1 MSFLRK
7 SWAFTIAL
15 VILLGIG
22 AFTLYSTSKKT
33 DPIRV
38 YELPGSSSRSAVA
51 SQVAQVRT
59 PPGASTQENWLR
71 NDNVATTLNPPT
83 DVPAEENLAETV
95 QVAQHNS
102 DTRSGDD
109 PTFSHSNPVPRE
121 AIEDARRDLEWFD
134 ASDKYYEKF
143 SVLDAEFDKLQ
154 EEFHS
159 LMSRDLDQTLRDLAD
174 PSYLP
179 RLKAWQ
185 AKMEAWEKKDEE
197 LYREKPV
204 RPIPTHIH

>member
-1 MSFLRK
+1 M
-7 SWAFTIAL
+7 T
-15 VILLGIG
+15 
-22 AFTLYSTSKKT
+22 
-33 DPIRV
+33 
-38 YELPGSSSRSAVA
+38 
-51 SQVAQVRT
+51 QVRPST
-59 PPGASTQENWLR
+59 GAPAQENWLH

-109 PTFSHSNPVPRE
+109 PTFSDSNPVPRE

-134 ASDKYYEKF
+134 ALDKYYEKF
-143 SVLDAEFDKLQ
+143 WALQAERDKLLQ
-154 EEFHS
+154 EFHS
-159 LMSRDLDQTLRDLAD
+159 LMSPDFDQTLRDLAD

-197 LYREKPV
+197 LEKEYPV
-204 RPIPTHIH
+204 RPIPTHKH